1 MFVVGTVLSIWYL
14 QQQKYEVILVIHGT
28 EQVDETFLQQDG
40 VC

>member
-1 MFVVGTVLSIWYL
+1 MYSTS
-14 QQQKYEVILVIHGT
+14 KYDVILVIQGA